1 MGKVL
6 SPYVIQSQ
14 TFRVT
19 PVILKKIGSFPPLLY
34 ASTQISRHD
43 PTGCASKPP
52 TLKICT
58 KCFQAF
64 KAGKEWITEPGNET
78 SQA

>member
-6 SPYVIQSQ
+6 NPHVIPSQ

-19 PVILKKIGSFPPLLY
+19 PVILTIGSFPPLLY
-34 ASTQISRHD
+34 TSIQISWHD
-43 PTGCASKPP
+43 PTGWASKPP
-52 TLKICT
+52 TLTICT

-64 KAGKEWITEPGNET
+64 KAGKEWITEPGKET
-78 SQA
+78 SHA